1 MYKTVKFLASRYWY
15 LVFIWVS
22 ILTSL
27 FIIYILPLVL
37 PVTTLKDTKISGL
50 ILNNQ
55 VWEGKI
61 EIVGDI
67 IAFPNTEVVI
77 KPGTEVIIRKNGDVN
92 NFYIHPRM
100 VKSGINIGERERD
113 VAHGE
118 PFWDENEKIQV
129 RLARLTAVGTED
141 AFISVRSDDISGSR
155 YDINLISIQSGAL
168 KYMRLSNYR
177 RLEVGSQVII
187 ERNDFSTTGECAICL
202 DRGEQVIK
210 NNTFK
215 NGYNFYIVVGQ
226 SSVLIEDNTFL
237 PGEGQGLLF
246 SGDGSSTV
254 RVKRNFFDIQG
265 KNAIVVGS
273 QQQGGYISDNLFN
286 AGNIVLPCLS
296 KVDIF
301 NNIIKTQVM
310 FKDSGTCKGVYT
322 FGSNYWEILSSEQII
337 NARIIGLQPNY
348 QIKIP
353 SFLKEPPSQVY
364 QQKE

>member
-1 MYKTVKFLASRYWY
+1 MYKTVKFLAKRYWY

-22 ILTSL
+22 VPASL
-27 FIIYILPLVL
+27 FIVYILHLIL
-37 PVTTLKDTKISGL
+37 PVTILKDTKTSGL
-50 ILNNQ
+50 IFNNQ

-77 KPGTEVIIRKNGDVN
+77 KPGTEVIIRKNGDIN

-100 VKSGINIGERERD
+100 VKSGINTGERERD

-129 RLARLTAVGTED
+129 RFSKLISEGTED
-141 AFISVRSDDISGSR
+141 LPIIIRSNDTPGSR
-155 YDINLISIQSGAL
+155 YDVNLISFNAGVL
-168 KYMRLSNYR
+168 RFTRLSNYR
-177 RLEVGSQVII
+177 RLEVGSQVVI

-215 NGYNFYIVVGQ
+215 NGYNFYIVAGQ
-226 SSVLIEDNTFL
+226 SSVSIEDNTFL

-246 SGDGSSTV
+246 SGNGSSTV

-310 FKDSGTCKGVYT
+310 FKDSSTCKGIYT

-337 NARIIGLQPNY
+337 NARIIGMQPNY

-353 SFLKEPPSQVY
+353 SFLKEPPTQVY